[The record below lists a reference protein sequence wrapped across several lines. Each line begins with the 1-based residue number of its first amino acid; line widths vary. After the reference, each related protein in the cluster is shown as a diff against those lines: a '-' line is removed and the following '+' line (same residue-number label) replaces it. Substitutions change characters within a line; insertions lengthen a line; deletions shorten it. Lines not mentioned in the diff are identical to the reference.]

1 MPPDIVRQDLGP
13 VLGGWLAK
21 VVGGPVLPVAV
32 EEDGAR
38 LVGEAARSVIVSSG
52 SGVLMTSP

>member
-1 MPPDIVRQDLGP
+1 
-13 VLGGWLAK
+13 
-21 VVGGPVLPVAV
+21 VLPVAV